1 MHRPRK
7 PTQILGRVIAN
18 RLEPG
23 YTLWAKQTGH
33 EPQVPDA
40 AIHGMMASMDLGL
53 AGRVCV
59 VTGASSGIG
68 LAVAGMLCREGAHV
82 MMIARDPL
90 RLDRAAAQVQ
100 AQGPGPVAALGLDVV
115 APDAAER
122 VRIGCEGVL
131 GPVEVLINNA
141 GTSFNRPLAQ
151 LSDTD
156 WQAQWELHVMAPMR
170 LMRELA
176 PGMAARGWG
185 RIVNISSA
193 SGKRPTLTNA
203 AYSVTKAAL
212 LSLSRAFAEAYA
224 RTGVLINAIA
234 PGLVETGLWL
244 NDDGL
249 AEQLAAA
256 AGRTREQVFATLTSR
271 VPLGRFATAEEIANV
286 IVFLCSQRASDVCG
300 AAWSVDGG
308 AVPVII

>member
-1 MHRPRK
+1 
-7 PTQILGRVIAN
+7 
-18 RLEPG
+18 
-23 YTLWAKQTGH
+23 
-33 EPQVPDA
+33 
-40 AIHGMMASMDLGL
+40 MMACMDLGL

-68 LAVAGMLCREGAHV
+68 LAVAGMLCGEEAHV
-82 MMIARDPL
+82 MMIARDPQ
-90 RLDRAAAQVQ
+90 RLQRAAAHVQ
-100 AQGPGPVAALGLDVV
+100 AQGPGRVATLGLDVV
-115 APDAAER
+115 APGAAER
-122 VRIGCEGVL
+122 VKTECEQVL
-131 GPVEVLINNA
+131 GPADILINNA
-141 GTSFNRPLAQ
+141 GASFNRPLAQ
-151 LSDTD
+151 LRDAD

-170 LMRELA
+170 LMRHLA

-185 RIVNISSA
+185 RVVNVSSA
-193 SGKRPTLTNA
+193 SGKRPTQTNV

-224 RTGVLINAIA
+224 RTGVLINAVA

-244 NDDGL
+244 DEGGL

-256 AGRTREQVFATLTSR
+256 GGHSREHVFATLTSH
-271 VPLGRFATAEEIANV
+271 VPIGRFATAEEIANV
-286 IVFLCSQRASDVCG
+286 IVFLCSQRASDVSG